1 MYSVLSQE
9 IFLPVIVTFLSVS
22 VAHVFSNRTKNMVEK
37 HKYSPALG
45 SGLGDCPGCLR
56 YLAIV
61 HVLPTEDDGDDGR
74 HAPTQEDQHEADFCT
89 AVDRD
94 HINKAEENQSLHH
107 FTLI

>member
-9 IFLPVIVTFLSVS
+9 ILLPVIVTFLSVS

-45 SGLGDCPGCLR
+45 SGLGDFPGCLR

-74 HAPTQEDQHEADFCT
+74 HAPMPPHKLVLIPTNAL
-89 AVDRD
+89 
-94 HINKAEENQSLHH
+94 KYQSHTVTRL
-107 FTLI
+107 TD